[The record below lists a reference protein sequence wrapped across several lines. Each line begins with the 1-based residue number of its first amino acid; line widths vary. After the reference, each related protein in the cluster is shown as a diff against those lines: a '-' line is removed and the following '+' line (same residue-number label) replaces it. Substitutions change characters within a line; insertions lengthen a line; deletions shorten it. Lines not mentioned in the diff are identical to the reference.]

1 MNIIILT
8 LFPEIFDNF
17 LKQSIFGR
25 AVKTDK
31 VSVNIVNFREY
42 SKDKHKKVDD
52 APYGGGSGMLIKPE
66 SIFDAVED
74 VKKKLKG
81 SVRVILLTPQG
92 RCFKQGVAKEL
103 TSYDNLIFICGH
115 YEGFDER
122 IREFLVDDEISIGDY
137 ILTGGEIPAMVVVET
152 VVRLLPDVLG
162 NESSHDVESFC
173 EGLLEYP
180 QYTRPED
187 FKGMKVPEVL
197 LSGHHKEIANW
208 RKQQAEKRTKKRR
221 PDLKK

>member
-1 MNIIILT
+1 LNIIILT